1 MNFQFLK
8 SSPPFIQLIF
18 MVFLMLAG
26 FLIFS
31 FLGFLIAMPLFHV
44 NLFDLTSVM
53 NDMEN
58 PANIRILKYLQFVQ
72 SVSLFVIPPFIFIL
86 LTGEKVSQYF
96 GFNIKAGHLA
106 YLLVI
111 IIMFSL
117 IPVNNF
123 LANWNSQI
131 RLPDT
136 LTGLEKTLRN
146 MEQSADNLT
155 RIFLKMDNTG
165 AYMVNLVII
174 AVIPAMGEELSF
186 RGVFQ
191 PLFIRWTRNV
201 HVGIFLTGFFFSFF
215 HFQFFGFFPRWLLGV
230 LFGYIFYWSRTIW
243 LPVFAHFLNNGLAVT
258 AYWLYGSETVEKK
271 IDTFGTSIQDMAL
284 YTGIMLVVI
293 LMFAFYVDQKKRVS
307 HVPPDNPAVS

>member
-8 SSPPFIQLIF
+8 SSTPFIQLIF

-53 NDMEN
+53 NNMEN
-58 PANIRILKYLQFVQ
+58 PANIRILKYLQFIQ

-96 GFNIKAGHLA
+96 GFKIKAGHLA
-106 YLLVI
+106 YLFVI
-111 IIMFSL
+111 IIMLSL

-131 RLPDT
+131 RLPNA
-136 LTGLEKTLRN
+136 LTGLEKTLRD

-174 AVIPAMGEELSF
+174 AVIPAIGEELSF

-243 LPVFAHFLNNGLAVT
+243 LPVFAHFLNNGIAVT

-271 IDTFGTSIQDMAL
+271 IDTFGTSLQDMAL
-284 YTGIMLVVI
+284 YTGIILVVI
-293 LMFAFYVDQKKRVS
+293 LMFAFYTDQKNRES
-307 HVPPDNPAVS
+307 HIPPDHPALS